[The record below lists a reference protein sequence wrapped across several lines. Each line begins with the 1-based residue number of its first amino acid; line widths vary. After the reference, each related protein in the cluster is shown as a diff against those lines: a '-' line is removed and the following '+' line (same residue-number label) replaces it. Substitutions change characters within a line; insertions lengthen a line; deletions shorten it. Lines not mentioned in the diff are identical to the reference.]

1 MDNLHPLRR
10 LRSEARAED
19 FVLQVALA
27 YETRKLHELKFQDD
41 LRIKDTIRENLR
53 YNDDAPHLRYKP
65 TFGWFEPLSANL
77 AP

>member
-1 MDNLHPLRR
+1 MNNLHPPRR

-27 YETRKLHELKFQDD
+27 YEMRKLRELMAQDG
-41 LRIKDTIRENLR
+41 LRIKDTIRVILR